1 MVGEAKIMFG
11 QGLKEARLG
20 KMLKE
25 LAMMQYKVTMGKEKV
40 CIILSAHKAHTER
53 MVIDSLEKG

>member
-40 CIILSAHKAHTER
+40 CIILSAHKAHTE
-53 MVIDSLEKG
+53 